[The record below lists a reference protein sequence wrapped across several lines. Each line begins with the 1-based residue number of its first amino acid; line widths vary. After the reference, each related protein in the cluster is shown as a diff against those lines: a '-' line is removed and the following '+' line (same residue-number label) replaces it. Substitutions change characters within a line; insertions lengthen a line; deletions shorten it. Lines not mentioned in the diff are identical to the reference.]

1 MKSERGWGRL
11 GMKFNSVVLGNVAEV
26 TKLAGFEFTKYIE
39 YNDTGEIIALRA
51 LNLRDGKLDLTDIK
65 RIDRSVSEK
74 LPRSKLYI
82 NDILLTYTGNG
93 YGDCA
98 IVEENDKYHLA
109 PNICKIVPNTD
120 KINPYY
126 LYSVIRSKYFYQQ
139 MTNYIGGSSQPT
151 IPMKTIRVL
160 QIPYPEIAIQT
171 RIATILQSIN
181 RKIVLNTKINEN
193 LEQQAQALFKA
204 WFVDYE
210 PFDEEFVE
218 SPIGTFIPQSLKMV
232 QIGDIPHD
240 LETGKRPKGGAVT
253 EGIPSVGAE
262 NVKKLGEFNSSSAK
276 YIPYEFAEKMKK
288 GAIKGYELLLYKDGG
303 KPGTFIPHFSMFG
316 EGFPYSEFFINE
328 HVFKLDFYDRGFNEF
343 MYYYL
348 QTDYPYNWLA
358 NNGGKAA
365 VPGINQQ
372 DVNAIWCY
380 NYDHPQVKKFCKWV
394 EPMFTTI
401 LTNCAQNMKLAS
413 LRDTLLPKLMNG
425 EIDVSKVRI

>member
-1 MKSERGWGRL
+1 
-11 GMKFNSVVLGNVAEV
+11 MKFNSVVLGNVAEV

-193 LEQQAQALFKA
+193 LEQQAQAIFKS
-204 WFVDYE
+204 WFVDFE
-210 PFDEEFVE
+210 PFGGVMPDDWKSANLLDIADYLNGLAMQKYRPVNDEVGLPVLKIKELRQGFCDDNSE
-218 SPIGTFIPQSLKMV
+218 LCSPNIKRDYIVQNGDVIFSWSGSLLV
-232 QIGDIPHD
+232 D
-240 LETGKRPKGGAVT
+240 
-253 EGIPSVGAE
+253 
-262 NVKKLGEFNSSSAK
+262 FWC
-276 YIPYEFAEKMKK
+276 
-288 GAIKGYELLLYKDGG
+288 GG
-303 KPGTFIPHFSMFG
+303 KCGLNQHLFKVSSKSFDKWFYYIWTKYHLNRFIAIAADMATTMGHIKR
-316 EGFPYSEFFINE
+316 SELEKSLVLIPNE
-328 HVFKLDFYDRGFNEF
+328 
-343 MYYYL
+343 
-348 QTDYPYNWLA
+348 TDYVEIGNLLKPIYETIIINRIENQRLA
-358 NNGGKAA
+358 
-365 VPGINQQ
+365 
-372 DVNAIWCY
+372 
-380 NYDHPQVKKFCKWV
+380 
-394 EPMFTTI
+394 T
-401 LTNCAQNMKLAS
+401 